1 MFSKSSIRESISC
14 FWFAVSFYTL
24 FWTAWFA
31 YLFPGIMR
39 DFYVRVTILV
49 TGLCFVE
56 TVTTPSRKSSVSFNP
71 EYQRNGDL
79 LVNWSSIRHVSQN
92 TDAMDRSFYFFRVLF
107 QPHTQKERH
116 IKPPDRT
123 HHRISK
129 VTLDPLAHLHA
140 LEILNLSNKAI
151 HYFSLDQPLPPSS
164 HQKRHGGHSH
174 SRLPRLQVLILQRNQ
189 LSGTP
194 KGEQCER
201 IHETEKEYVGHG
213 CFMSTRV
220 LCLCSVTRERL
231 KKQSGDRANTIKARG
246 TAYQSGTFN

>member
-1 MFSKSSIRESISC
+1 
-14 FWFAVSFYTL
+14 
-24 FWTAWFA
+24 
-31 YLFPGIMR
+31 MR

-151 HYFSLDQPLPPSS
+151 HSFSLDQPLPPSS

-201 IHETEKEYVGHG
+201 IQRQRKNMWGTG
-213 CFMSTRV
+213 V
-220 LCLCSVTRERL
+220 LCQQGFCVYVQL
-231 KKQSGDRANTIKARG
+231 QGSG
-246 TAYQSGTFN
+246 